1 MALWDY
7 NLRHLRAFTKA
18 SRLGTM
24 IAASRAVNLSQPAV
38 SQGLS
43 QLEEQLD
50 ATLFERRA
58 DGLTVLTTAEIL
70 LPRVEASLD
79 YIASNRVTSAQA
91 RALVALAQGGS
102 YARASETT
110 GLASATLHRSVRD
123 LELALSRKLV
133 EPRGRGIQLTASG
146 RTVARRFCLASA
158 EFQSGLDELGRLKGK
173 REGRVVIGAM
183 PLCRARLLP
192 DAILSFKKEHHGA
205 DIAILEG
212 SFAELLEPLRD
223 GEADI
228 LIGALRTQDIGKD
241 IEQTPLF
248 EDYPVILAR
257 TDHPL
262 TKLRHPATLVDCQ
275 AYSWVMPPKSVPL
288 RAQLDRE
295 CEALNLPLPDI
306 EIECGSV
313 IAIRQLLL
321 GTDCLTLLSPDQVA
335 IELQAGWLSI
345 VAHPPKK
352 LSRMIGFFNRADW
365 RPTPLQVEFIESLK
379 TSASRV

>member
-1 MALWDY
+1 MALWNY
-7 NLRHLRAFTKA
+7 NLRHLRAFSKA
-18 SRLGTM
+18 ARLGTM

-43 QLEEQLD
+43 QLEEQLG
-50 ATLFERRA
+50 ASLFERRA
-58 DGLTVLTTAEIL
+58 DGLTVLPPADVL

-102 YARASETT
+102 YARASEITK
-110 GLASATLHRSVRD
+110 LASATLHRSVRD

-133 EPRGRGIQLTASG
+133 EPRGRGVELTARG
-146 RTVARRFCLASA
+146 RTVARRFRLASA
-158 EFQSGLDELGRLKGK
+158 EFQSGLDELSRLKGEK
-173 REGRVVIGAM
+173 EGRVVIGAM

-192 DAILSFKKEHHGA
+192 DAILSFKKEHQGA

-228 LIGALRTQDIGKD
+228 LIGALRSQDIGKD
-241 IEQTPLF
+241 IEQTPLL
-248 EDYPVILAR
+248 EDFPVILAR
-257 TDHPL
+257 KNHPL
-262 TKLRHPATLVDCQ
+262 TKLGRKTTLVDCQ

-295 CEALNLPLPDI
+295 CANLNLPPPDI

-335 IELQAGWLSI
+335 VELQAGWLSI
-345 VAHPPKK
+345 VAHPPKT
-352 LSRMIGFFNRADW
+352 LARIIGFFNRTDW
-365 RPTPLQVEFIESLK
+365 RPTPLQLEFIESLK
-379 TSASRV
+379 ISAKSV